1 MNAGSERGSGGPQGR
16 RKVRCVLWTARGAMP
31 PSELDVE
38 LGKKGIEWRAAD
50 DAHGAMALLVS
61 WAKPAEEQGVVRVL
75 ILVEPS
81 GLGNGSDGV
90 RALLDAA
97 DLYAPDAARWVYVR
111 GANPALRALV
121 ESDVKGAAS
130 QGTRFGEPSRPA
142 RGSGAGARIGTPR
155 PEARPLPL
163 RIAPGSIGDT
173 PVVRPGTPVPDGLD
187 EQMEDEIVSG
197 SHLTDEELA
206 MLLSDDPLD
215 EDDRP
220 RRGSGGGR
228 P

>member
-1 MNAGSERGSGGPQGR
+1 
-16 RKVRCVLWTARGAMP
+16 MP

-50 DAHGAMALLVS
+50 DAHGALALLVS
-61 WAKPAEEQGVVRVL
+61 WAKPTEEQGVVRVL

-81 GLGNGSDGV
+81 GLGGGSHGV

-111 GANPALRALV
+111 GANPALRAFV

-130 QGTRFGEPSRPA
+130 QGTRFGEPSCPA
-142 RGSGAGARIGTPR
+142 RGTDAGARVGTPR

-163 RIAPGSIGDT
+163 RIAPGSVGDT
-173 PVVRPGTPVPDGLD
+173 PVARPAPLEPAGID
-187 EQMEDEIVSG
+187 EHMEDEIVPG

-215 EDDRP
+215 EEGDHQ
-220 RRGSGGGR
+220 RGSGGGR
-228 P
+228 R